1 MGSPVQLRVQ
11 HAPLVDCHCY
21 WQRPC
26 NAEWVRW
33 GKTSVNLGFTSL
45 TPVDQLW
52 CKLREGRALVGPT
65 QYAAVPLWCNAAP
78 LRSQSRAID
87 FHQLA
92 SWRGAAVTG
101 FVSILPF
108 LYLTIIGERLRV
120 IRNIADI
127 IKPDS
132 IEWKNQLE
140 DLDAAG
146 FIRQLQRVF
155 EVRRREGKKKFITT
169 KF

>member
-1 MGSPVQLRVQ
+1 MYFLLCSLPSPCFICFYAIKIHIIISIFSNHAVRPVSILVSRTTWVPPVQPRVQ
-11 HAPLVDCHCY
+11 RTSLVDCHCY

-65 QYAAVPLWCNAAP
+65 QYAAAVLLWCNAAP
-78 LRSQSRAID
+78 LRSPSRAID

-92 SWRGAAVTG
+92 SWRGAAVRG
-101 FVSILPF
+101 FVSIF
-108 LYLTIIGERLRV
+108 CH
-120 IRNIADI
+120 
-127 IKPDS
+127 
-132 IEWKNQLE
+132 
-140 DLDAAG
+140 
-146 FIRQLQRVF
+146 F
-155 EVRRREGKKKFITT
+155 
-169 KF
+169 